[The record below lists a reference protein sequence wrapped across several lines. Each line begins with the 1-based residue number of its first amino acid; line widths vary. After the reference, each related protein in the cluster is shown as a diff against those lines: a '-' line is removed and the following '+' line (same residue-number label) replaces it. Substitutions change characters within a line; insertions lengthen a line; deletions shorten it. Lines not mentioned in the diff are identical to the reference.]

1 MLLCRE
7 PRAIF
12 SRVLLLFS
20 LTDTL
25 EEEEMGSGGQG
36 QLYTILLV
44 NSGRLAFPSYTV
56 QRSAMVFR
64 ERDDL
69 IR

>member
-1 MLLCRE
+1 MILCRG
-7 PRAIF
+7 PRAMF
-12 SRVLLLFS
+12 SRILLLFS

-25 EEEEMGSGGQG
+25 EEEEMASGGQG

-44 NSGRLAFPSYTV
+44 NSGRLAFPAYTI
-56 QRSAMVFR
+56 QRSAQVFKDR
-64 ERDDL
+64 EDL